1 MTRTEINESAPIKG
15 ASETEIDAAPELVWD
30 VLTAVE
36 GWPSWNQD
44 VKSVSV
50 DEPVREGTTFR
61 WKAGP
66 GTITSTVRSVEVP
79 RRIAWTGKTFGI
91 KAVHVYRLEPRAG
104 KTFVRTEESY
114 EGLVAR
120 VFRGQFQKT
129 LDKALE
135 DGLAS
140 LKNEAERRTAEQR

>member
-1 MTRTEINESAPIKG
+1 MTRTKINESAPVIG
-15 ASETEIDAAPELVWD
+15 RSETEIDAPVETVWD

-36 GWPSWNQD
+36 SWPAWNPE
-44 VKSVSV
+44 VKSMSY
-50 DEPVREGTTFR
+50 EGELGEGASFR

-66 GTITSTVRSVEVP
+66 GTITSTIREINAP

-91 KAVHVYRLEPRAG
+91 NATHVYRLEDRNG
-104 KTFVRTEESY
+104 KTFARTEESY

-120 VFRGQFQKT
+120 VLRRSLQKT

-135 DGLAS
+135 QGLAH
-140 LKNEAERRTAEQR
+140 LKREAERRDRS

>member
-1 MTRTEINESAPIKG
+1 MTRTKINESAPVIG
-15 ASETEIDAAPELVWD
+15 RSETEIDAPVETVWD

-36 GWPSWNQD
+36 SWPAWNPD
-44 VKSVSV
+44 IKSVSL
-50 DEPVREGTTFR
+50 EGELAEGASFR

-66 GTITSTVRSVEVP
+66 GTITSTIREIDAP

-91 KAVHVYRLEPRAG
+91 NATHVYRLEDRNG
-104 KTFVRTEESY
+104 RTFARTEESY

-120 VFRGQFQKT
+120 VLRRSLQKT

-135 DGLAS
+135 QGLAH
-140 LKNEAERRTAEQR
+140 LKREAERRDRS

>member
-1 MTRTEINESAPIKG
+1 MSRTEINESAPVIG
-15 ASETEIDAAPELVWD
+15 RSQTEIDAPAETVWN

-36 GWPSWNQD
+36 SWPAWNPD
-44 VKSVSV
+44 VKSVSM
-50 DEPVREGTTFR
+50 EGELAEGTTFR

-66 GTITSTVRSVEVP
+66 GTITSTIRQIDAP

-91 KAVHVYRLEPRAG
+91 NATHVYRLEGQNG

-120 VFRGQFQKT
+120 VLRGSLQKT

-135 DGLAS
+135 QGLAH
-140 LKNEAERRTAEQR
+140 LKGEAERRDRI